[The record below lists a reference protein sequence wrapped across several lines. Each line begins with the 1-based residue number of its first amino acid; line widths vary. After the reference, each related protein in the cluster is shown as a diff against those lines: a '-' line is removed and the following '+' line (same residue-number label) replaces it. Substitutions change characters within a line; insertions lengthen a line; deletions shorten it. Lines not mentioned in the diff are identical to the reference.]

1 MATSFTVPNLKPF
14 TDYQFRLIAEN
25 VRGRGHPSEASQRF
39 RTSPARPDRP
49 PDRLFVEPLSSTEL
63 AIDWTPLRVDEWNG
77 FILKFYYQI
86 FGTSSDP
93 ESIHGQALGTD
104 IFIVFLYDNFFAKI
118 ARSLK
123 FIAFFK

>member
-39 RTSPARPDRP
+39 RTSPTRSDRP
-49 PDRLFVEPLSSTEL
+49 PDKLFVEPLSSTEL

-77 FILKFYYQI
+77 CILKFYYQI
-86 FGTSSDP
+86 FGTVSDP
-93 ESIHGQALGTD
+93 ESIHGQALDTGILLYFYTT
-104 IFIVFLYDNFFAKI
+104 IFW
-118 ARSLK
+118 LK
-123 FIAFFK
+123 CAVT